1 MTKPWILTIPKRK
14 VVRATALW
22 PPPQR
27 CSRRIPWLR
36 LRCRG
41 EACEPKLPD
50 SIPPEFVKKKHQW
63 PFQEPKLEV
72 PTIYKAYVRPM

>member
-50 SIPPEFVKKKHQW
+50 SIPPEFVKKNINGHFRNLNW
-63 PFQEPKLEV
+63 RYLPY
-72 PTIYKAYVRPM
+72 IRPM